1 MPERKSF
8 RAYTAIMYLDPRMK
22 IYIQV
27 VEVITSSF
35 AYKKSHHFIH
45 SCHQSLRLEQKGPDK
60 ETDDMS
66 IQVQVSELFI
76 FYSVPVRHWVI

>member
-27 VEVITSSF
+27 VEVIMFSF
-35 AYKKSHHFIH
+35 AYKKAHHLIYN
-45 SCHQSLRLEQKGPDK
+45 CHQSLRLEQKGPDE

-66 IQVQVSELFI
+66 TQTQVSGLFI
-76 FYSVPVRHWVI
+76 F